1 MMMSPH
7 CRIGRKSLFSQ
18 KGFTLLESLIAILL
32 TAIGML
38 GLAFLIAFA
47 IQRTQSSQQI
57 GTATDLA
64 QDALDMMRANR
75 LEAYRMTGLNQTGAS
90 ACAVAESNDLTPK
103 QRRQRWDCRLFRDLP
118 GASANIT
125 YTNGLARV
133 QITWNRDRFEEGDDA
148 KGVLSFESKL

>member
-1 MMMSPH
+1 M
-7 CRIGRKSLFSQ
+7 KFYLFNHRQ
-18 KGFTLLESLIAILL
+18 DGFTLLESLVAILL

-38 GLAFLIAFA
+38 GLAFLITFA

-75 LEAYRMTGLNQTGAS
+75 LEAYRMTGVNQAAAT
-90 ACAVAESNDLTPK
+90 ACAATESSDSTPT
-103 QRRQRWDCRLFRDLP
+103 QRRQRWDCRLSRDLP

-133 QITWNRDRFEEGDDA
+133 QITWNRDRFEEGADA
-148 KGVLSFESKL
+148 QGGLSFESKL